1 MVCNT
6 GLFDLLALGSSG
18 PTQGLPQRW
27 HEKLGIRLF
36 LLHIE
41 RKQLRFL

>member
-6 GLFDLLALGSSG
+6 DLFDLLALSSSG

-27 HEKLGIRLF
+27 REKLGIRLF